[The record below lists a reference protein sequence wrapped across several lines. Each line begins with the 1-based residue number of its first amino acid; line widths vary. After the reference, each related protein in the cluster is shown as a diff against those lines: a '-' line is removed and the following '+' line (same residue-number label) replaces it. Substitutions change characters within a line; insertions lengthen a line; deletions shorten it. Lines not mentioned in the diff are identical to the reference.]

1 MGSTLA
7 TCMNSKS
14 AGCPSAAMAQFNTMV
29 STAKDPLCT
38 STGTCANHT
47 LCTGG
52 SLGSGTASS
61 ARSVSIS
68 WLLIALVAFS
78 VFFHGNACDTQGMS
92 QCNTEYLTYRRRTG
106 TRHAFYRQR
115 ATGIQVCDVVSTLAS
130 CMNSKSV
137 GCPSAAMAQF
147 NTMVSNAKD
156 PLCTATGTC
165 ANHTLC
171 TGADS
176 TSSDSTSF
184 AWAAPVSLLTMACV
198 YLGMM
203 W

>member
-29 STAKDPLCT
+29 SNAKDPLCT

-52 SLGSGTASS
+52 SLEGTSGLASS

-78 VFFHGNACDTQGMS
+78 VFFHGSACDTQGMS
-92 QCNTEYLTYRRRTG
+92 QCNTEYLTAAPGATG
-106 TRHAFYRQR
+106 T
-115 ATGIQVCDVVSTLAS
+115 QVCDAVSTLAT
-130 CMNSKSV
+130 CMNSRSAD
-137 GCPSAAMAQF
+137 CPSAAMAQF
-147 NTMVSNAKD
+147 NTMVSTAKD

-165 ANHTLC
+165 GNHTLC
-171 TGADS
+171 TGAG
-176 TSSDSTSF
+176 STSF

>member
-1 MGSTLA
+1 MGWHLLCCFFGDACDSQGMTKCNTDYLTAAPGSTGTQVCDAVSTLA

-14 AGCPSAAMAQFNTMV
+14 AGCPSEAMAQFNTMV
-29 STAKDPLCT
+29 SSAKDPLC
-38 STGTCANHT
+38 
-47 LCTGG
+47 
-52 SLGSGTASS
+52 
-61 ARSVSIS
+61 
-68 WLLIALVAFS
+68 
-78 VFFHGNACDTQGMS
+78 
-92 QCNTEYLTYRRRTG
+92 
-106 TRHAFYRQR
+106 
-115 ATGIQVCDVVSTLAS
+115 
-130 CMNSKSV
+130 K
-137 GCPSAAMAQF
+137 
-147 NTMVSNAKD
+147 
-156 PLCTATGTC
+156 ATGTC